1 MDLKLL
7 LLLNKFYSCLQDQQ
21 KLATERQVQ
30 KNLTAELQ
38 AQPTLEA
45 AQRYDD

>member
-7 LLLNKFYSCLQDQQ
+7 LLLNKFYSYLQPQQ
-21 KLATERQVQ
+21 KLAAKRQAHQ
-30 KNLTAELQ
+30 LTELQ

-45 AQRYDD
+45 ASRYDE